1 MRRGSDPSVSSAPS
15 PFATGGVAIH
25 FAHPSEEKLAELLD
39 FYGVRWEYEPVEFV
53 LSWNEHGR
61 PTSAF
66 RPDFYLPDQR
76 LFLELT
82 TLRQELV
89 TRKHRKLRQLQALH
103 PGVVVRLLYRRD
115 YAHLLQRADL
125 AGLTRRAGSAQAPGE
140 RARQS
145 A

>member
-1 MRRGSDPSVSSAPS
+1 MSAVPS
-15 PFATGGVAIH
+15 PAPTSGEGVH

-53 LSWNEHGR
+53 LSWDEHGR

-66 RPDFYLPDQR
+66 RPDFFLPDQR

-89 TRKHRKLRQLQALH
+89 TRKHRKLRQLQALY
-103 PGVVVRLLYRRD
+103 PEVSVRLLYRRD

-125 AGLTRRAGSAQAPGE
+125 AGLTRRVGASGPPGE
-140 RARQS
+140 RARES